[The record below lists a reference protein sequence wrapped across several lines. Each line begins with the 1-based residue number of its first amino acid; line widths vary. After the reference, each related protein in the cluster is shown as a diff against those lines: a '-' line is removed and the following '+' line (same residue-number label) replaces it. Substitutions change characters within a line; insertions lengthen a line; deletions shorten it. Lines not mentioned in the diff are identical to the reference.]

1 MTMEEASRRF
11 AEVMD
16 VLRANTDPNA
26 FRVWFQDMELAR
38 LQEKTLI
45 LLVKEKFILGL
56 LKSRYMSTIVQAVR
70 LKFGEDYNVDLVDEE
85 GLKRYTPPSSLAFNP
100 KYTFDSFVVGPSNR
114 FANAAALAVAT
125 EPAQAYNPLF
135 LYGGVGLGKTHLMH
149 AIGQYIIQH
158 FPEKK
163 VCYITSESFV
173 NQLVEGIARKNTS
186 ALRDNVRNVDVLM
199 IDDIQFIAGK
209 DSTQQEVFHT
219 FNELHGNGKQI
230 ILSSDRPP
238 KEIPT
243 LEERLR
249 SRFEMGLIA
258 DIQKPDLETRMA
270 ILSAKVESDG
280 LVVDNNILYYIAEK
294 IDTNIRDLEGA
305 LTRVTAMSEL
315 SGEKLTLEMAQE
327 SLSRVLDMAGS
338 KKATPDS
345 IRLAVA
351 EYYSVS
357 VEDLLSARRNKEI
370 ALPRQVGMYL
380 TREMTSLSTTRIGD
394 FYGGRDHTTVLHACR
409 AVADSSKKDKEL
421 RDALEAIRSAS
432 VK

>member
-11 AEVMD
+11 TEVMD
-16 VLRANTDPNA
+16 LLRGSTDANMFNSW
-26 FRVWFQDMELAR
+26 FRHMELVR
-38 LQEKTLI
+38 VQERTLI

-56 LKSRYMSTIVQAVR
+56 LKNRWMSTIEQAVHMG
-70 LKFGEDYNVDLVDEE
+70 FGPEYTVNLVDED
-85 GLKRYTPPSSLAFNP
+85 GLKKATPSAEISFNP

-125 EPAQAYNPLF
+125 EPAMAYNPLF

-149 AIGQYIIQH
+149 AIGQYILQH

-163 VCYITSESFV
+163 VFYITSENFV

-186 ALRDNVRNVDVLM
+186 VLREKVRSVDVLM

-280 LVVDNNILYYIAEK
+280 LFVDKDILYYIAEK

-305 LTRVTAMSEL
+305 LTRVTAMSQL

-338 KKATPDS
+338 RRATPES
-345 IRLAVA
+345 IRAAVA
-351 EYYSVS
+351 EYYTLTE
-357 VEDLLSARRNKEI
+357 EDLLSARRNKEI
-370 ALPRQVGMYL
+370 ALPRQIGMYL
-380 TREMTSLSTTRIGD
+380 TREMTGLSTTRIGD

-409 AVADSSKKDKEL
+409 AVADASQKDKKL

-432 VK
+432 AK